1 MSTKESTGGNVQ
13 TLTLDCEST
22 GVDVS
27 NDRIITFFMRVKQGE
42 EVLFEQNWVLNPGVE
57 IPEEASAV
65 HGMDTAWV
73 EQNGRTDIKEALSE
87 ILDALRQY
95 SGLGYVVCGY
105 NHAFD
110 LAMLESELLRHGVVN
125 PPGMMLGS
133 ARYIDPAIFSRKFD
147 KYKKGGHQLITV
159 AKRNGIEV
167 EEDRLHAA
175 DYDVE
180 VTEKLVKV
188 FLNRAWKELASLR
201 QGLTPDEF
209 ITKLQE
215 WQATEKAEWADGLTH
230 YFESKGKREEDGS
243 KIVVSGAF
251 PW

>member
-1 MSTKESTGGNVQ
+1 MKLIVFDTETTGID
-13 TLTLDCEST
+13 TE
-22 GVDVS
+22 
-27 NDRIITFFMRVKQGE
+27 NDRIITCFIRARDGDEIV
-42 EVLFEQNWVLNPGVE
+42 FEKNWVIDPGVE
-57 IPEEASAV
+57 IPKEASDV
-65 HGMDTAWV
+65 HGMTTEWV
-73 EQNGRTDIKEALSE
+73 RENGRKDVREALEE
-87 ILDALRQY
+87 IHRTLTK
-95 SGLGYVVCGY
+95 YVVWDYLVCGY

-110 LAMLESELLRHGVVN
+110 LSILEAEITRHG
-125 PPGMMLGS
+125 PEYAWYFPGEAEFL
-133 ARYIDPAIFSRKFD
+133 DPAIFSRKFD
-147 KYKKGGHQLITV
+147 KFKKGGHQLITV

-215 WQATEKAEWADGLTH
+215 WQATEKAEWADGLTQ
-230 YFESKGKREEDGS
+230 YFESQGKREEDGS
-243 KIVVSGAF
+243 RIVVSGAF

>member
-1 MSTKESTGGNVQ
+1 MKIVTWDVESTG
-13 TLTLDCEST
+13 TDTE
-22 GVDVS
+22 
-27 NDRIITFFMRVKQGE
+27 NDRIISCFMRARDGDEIV
-42 EVLFEQNWVLNPGVE
+42 FEKNWVIDPGGE
-57 IPEEASAV
+57 IPKEASDV

-73 EQNGRTDIKEALSE
+73 RENGRKDAGKAIYE
-87 ILDALRQY
+87 IMETLESFSSHPDGDNYIVA
-95 SGLGYVVCGY
+95 GY
-105 NHAFD
+105 NSSFD
-110 LAMLESELLRHGVVN
+110 LAILDSECIRHNDCNLILEG
-125 PPGMMLGS
+125 
-133 ARYIDPAIFSRKFD
+133 ARFIDPVIFSRKFD
-147 KYKKGGHQLITV
+147 KFKKGGHQLITV

-188 FLNRAWKELASLR
+188 FLNRAWKELAGLR

-230 YFESKGKREEDGS
+230 YFESQGKREEDGS

>member
-1 MSTKESTGGNVQ
+1 MSNLKTVTFDTET
-13 TLTLDCEST
+13 T

-27 NDRIITFFMRVKQGE
+27 NDRIITCFMRARDGDEIV
-42 EVLFEQNWVLNPGVE
+42 FEKNWVIDPGVE
-57 IPEEASAV
+57 VPKEASDV
-65 HGMDTAWV
+65 HGMSTEWV
-73 EQNGRTDIKEALSE
+73 RENGRKDVLVAINE
-87 ILDALRQY
+87 IAEKLEFY
-95 SGLGYVVCGY
+95 SNIGFVIAAY
-105 NHAFD
+105 NGAFD
-110 LAMLESELLRHGVVN
+110 LAILDSEVKRADNGRGLNFSNPARH
-125 PPGMMLGS
+125 L
-133 ARYIDPAIFSRKFD
+133 DPAIFSRKFD

-180 VTEKLVKV
+180 VTEKLIKV
-188 FLNRAWKELASLR
+188 FLNRAWNELPELR
-201 QGLTPDEF
+201 RGLTPDEF

-215 WQATEKAEWADGLTH
+215 WQATEKAEWADGLTK
-230 YFESKGKREEDGS
+230 YFESQGKREEDGS

>member
-1 MSTKESTGGNVQ
+1 MSNLKTVTFDTETTG
-13 TLTLDCEST
+13 TDTE
-22 GVDVS
+22 
-27 NDRIITFFMRVKQGE
+27 NDRIISCFIRARDGDEIV
-42 EVLFEQNWVLNPGVE
+42 FEKNWVIDPGVE
-57 IPEEASAV
+57 VPKEASGV
-65 HGMDTAWV
+65 HGMTTEWIREHGRKDV
-73 EQNGRTDIKEALSE
+73 EAAIGEIHEALAE
-87 ILDALRQY
+87 Y
-95 SGLGYVVCGY
+95 SNAGYVVCGF
-105 NHAFD
+105 NHSFD
-110 LAMLESELLRHGVVN
+110 LAILDAENKRAYPRETWRRFGEKV
-125 PPGMMLGS
+125 
-133 ARYIDPAIFSRKFD
+133 RYIDPCIFSRVFD
-147 KYKKGGHQLITV
+147 RYVKGGHQLITV

-215 WQATEKAEWADGLTH
+215 WQATEKAEWADGLTQ
-230 YFESKGKREEDGS
+230 YFESQGKREEDGS